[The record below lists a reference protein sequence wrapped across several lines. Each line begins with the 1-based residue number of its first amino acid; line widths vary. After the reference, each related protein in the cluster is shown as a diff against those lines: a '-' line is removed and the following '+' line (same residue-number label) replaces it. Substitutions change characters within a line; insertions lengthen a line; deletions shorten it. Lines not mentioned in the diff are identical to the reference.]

1 MDVNEIF
8 SIVVSIFSI
17 FLGIC
22 AIVQAKRY
30 NQESDKLN
38 ADTKKMLSLQLEE
51 IQTIEKKIA
60 RYLVKTDENKIC
72 LAKDGGYIFKLR
84 IYDKRNK
91 SAILN
96 AFQNLKVKAPVLKR
110 FEIFLEEDQ
119 EQFFF
124 DFFYMAETRNE
135 LKIRGV
141 KEELEKYGLVFIV
154 DYQARKNNFNNSG
167 SR

>member
-1 MDVNEIF
+1 MPQRH
-8 SIVVSIFSI
+8 SS
-17 FLGIC
+17 
-22 AIVQAKRY
+22 
-30 NQESDKLN
+30 
-38 ADTKKMLSLQLEE
+38 
-51 IQTIEKKIA
+51 IQTDIHF
-60 RYLVKTDENKIC
+60 T
-72 LAKDGGYIFKLR
+72 
-84 IYDKRNK
+84 
-91 SAILN
+91 S
-96 AFQNLKVKAPVLKR
+96 

-154 DYQARKNNFNNSG
+154 DYQARKNNLNNSG